1 MGKKLMNTVLFLAVM
16 AGAVVLTFFAGK
28 GSRNVLVYNFGF
40 LGVMALI
47 YIVGLIAG
55 LFRMNDLGESL
66 KQGADEIADIFKLP
80 GKARA
85 DELIQ
90 LRSIFK
96 NRYLDRKM
104 DDFVDSI
111 GKSQEGIGEVEEY
124 INLDEVD
131 VHIHKRLLELAP
143 DIFTSLGILGTFVGL
158 VWGLK
163 NFEPTDY
170 EAMTSSVAALV
181 DGIKVAFLTSI
192 YGIGLSIVYTFGM
205 KSEYS
210 SLSEN
215 MQLFLERFHAL
226 VLPTAENESRNI
238 LVASQKTQ
246 TQAMEKMAEQ
256 FSVQMA
262 DSFEK
267 VITPTFQKMNDSLDV
282 LTASV
287 TRCQQDA
294 IREILDTFV
303 SEMHDSF
310 KLQFTDFNEALEA
323 MKKAQKDNTE
333 YTTELYKTMS
343 QQLSDNFV
351 KQEHAMKDAITEIGN
366 IQEKYMNTA
375 NKIIMDNQNIQ
386 KLQQQDYK
394 NVTDYLREAE
404 QTSAKFWVAC
414 NQTMQKYVETAAEG
428 MQRAASANQ
437 LSSELIRENKRLIQ
451 SFDLK
456 LREFTVSQKTA
467 VNTMDEVRRLLSEI
481 KAAGNMKEIQ
491 LSAGAEEDEQ
501 NEIRELLGK
510 LEELLEG
517 QGTRQEALLEE
528 MDRSLRELSKVAQ
541 KGRFSLFK

>member
-66 KQGADEIADIFKLP
+66 KHGADEIADIFKLP

-192 YGIGLSIVYTFGM
+192 YGIALSIVYTFGM

-501 NEIRELLGK
+501 NEIRKLLGK

>member
-16 AGAVVLTFFAGK
+16 AGAVVLTLFAGK
-28 GSRNVLVYNFGF
+28 GSQNVLVYNFGF

-66 KQGADEIADIFKLP
+66 KHGADEIADIFKLP

-90 LRSIFK
+90 LRGIFK
-96 NRYLDRKM
+96 NHYLDRKM

-215 MQLFLERFHAL
+215 MQSFLERFHAL

-267 VITPTFQKMNDSLDV
+267 VITPTFQKMNDSLDI

-303 SEMHDSF
+303 GEMHDSF
-310 KLQFTDFNEALEA
+310 KLQFTDFNEALDA

-343 QQLSDNFV
+343 RQLSDNFV
-351 KQEHAMKDAITEIGN
+351 KQEHAMKDAITEIGD

-456 LREFTVSQKTA
+456 LREFTVSQKAA

-491 LSAGAEEDEQ
+491 KKMSRRMRSG
-501 NEIRELLGK
+501 
-510 LEELLEG
+510 
-517 QGTRQEALLEE
+517 
-528 MDRSLRELSKVAQ
+528 RSLENWKNFWKAREPGRRLFLKRWTGAYVNFPKQ
-541 KGRFSLFK
+541 PRKGVSVCLNRRS

>member
-55 LFRMNDLGESL
+55 LFRMNNLGESL
-66 KQGADEIADIFKLP
+66 KHGADEIADIFKLP

>member
-66 KQGADEIADIFKLP
+66 KHGADEIADIFKLP

-491 LSAGAEEDEQ
+491 LSAGAEDDEQ

>member
-66 KQGADEIADIFKLP
+66 KHGADEIADIFKLP

-192 YGIGLSIVYTFGM
+192 YGIALSIVYTFGM

>member
-66 KQGADEIADIFKLP
+66 KHGADEIADIFKLP

>member
-66 KQGADEIADIFKLP
+66 KHGADEIADIFKLP

-90 LRSIFK
+90 LRGIFK

>member
-66 KQGADEIADIFKLP
+66 KHGADEIADIFKLP

-90 LRSIFK
+90 LRGIFK

-192 YGIGLSIVYTFGM
+192 YGIALSIVYTFGM

>member
-66 KQGADEIADIFKLP
+66 KHGADEIADIFKLP

-192 YGIGLSIVYTFGM
+192 YGIALSIVYTFGM

-491 LSAGAEEDEQ
+491 LSAGAEENEQ